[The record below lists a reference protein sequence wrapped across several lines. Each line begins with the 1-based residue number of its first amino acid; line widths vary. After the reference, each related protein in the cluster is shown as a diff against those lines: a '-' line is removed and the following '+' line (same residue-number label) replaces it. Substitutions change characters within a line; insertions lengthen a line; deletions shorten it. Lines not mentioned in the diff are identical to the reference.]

1 MVVVVVVV
9 VVIVVF
15 GWEGVGVGWGWGA
28 QTAAVKRSK
37 ASHWARVAPA
47 EQLSLGA
54 VGITHNQRPI
64 GDALPRVARRL
75 GEAVVRVRVEDQ
87 HAARNALGAAQRNEP
102 IQPVVVGDTVLVGL
116 DVAQVTHS
124 PFAILRTR
132 VPRVER
138 VEYHTVAAA
147 VRLDAQTV
155 ARVRSQPGNGAV
167 DEHAGIMLIEV
178 HRA

>member
-1 MVVVVVVV
+1 
-9 VVIVVF
+9 
-15 GWEGVGVGWGWGA
+15 
-28 QTAAVKRSK
+28 
-37 ASHWARVAPA
+37 
-47 EQLSLGA
+47 
-54 VGITHNQRPI
+54 
-64 GDALPRVARRL
+64 
-75 GEAVVRVRVEDQ
+75 VEDE

-138 VEYHTVAAA
+138 VEYDTVAAA

-155 ARVRSQPGNGAV
+155 A
-167 DEHAGIMLIEV
+167 
-178 HRA
+178 